1 MRGRTNSK
9 SSRPRP
15 YGTSAERQFTDRP
28 LCHRLRAIP
37 DRPPGSKPRH
47 QLRPTPRGGKQEM
60 RLGSLLVLI
69 LGFTAITG
77 CAFQRFNAAHYNNA
91 RQLNPHLLFDRIPGK
106 TFATMVQARSDWPS
120 TVAGRQ
126 TRETIQFHERFS
138 DLQGQTRN
146 IENEFR
152 RRFTSHR
159 RGFIER

>member
-1 MRGRTNSK
+1 
-9 SSRPRP
+9 
-15 YGTSAERQFTDRP
+15 
-28 LCHRLRAIP
+28 
-37 DRPPGSKPRH
+37 
-47 QLRPTPRGGKQEM
+47 M
-60 RLGSLLVLI
+60 RLGSLLALI

-77 CAFQRFNAAHYNNA
+77 CASQR
-91 RQLNPHLLFDRIPGK
+91 LNVAYHNGTSRLKPYLLFDRMPGK
-106 TFATMVQARSDWPS
+106 TLGTMVQARSDWPS
-120 TVAGRQ
+120 TVAGRL